1 MLHENEIRKRVK
13 ALKRFYMDVI
23 NYIIVNVI
31 LSLIWFTFDKTGTY
45 WPKYVILVWGLALI
59 FKAYR
64 TGAVS
69 LILPSASFMSED
81 WEEKKAREIMRRRE
95 FHRKTH
101 RDKNKEEK

>member
-1 MLHENEIRKRVK
+1 MVREDEVRKKVK

-23 NYIIVNVI
+23 NFILVNII

-64 TGAVS
+64 TGVVS
-69 LILPSASFMSED
+69 LLLPHVSVFNEN
-81 WEEKKAREIMRRRE
+81 WEEKKVKEIMR
-95 FHRKTH
+95 HRNFQRKVH
-101 RDKNKEEK
+101 PNKDKKDK